1 MVMRIWSGTLA
12 AFVFSFAGALHA
24 ETGGQ
29 SSGPTEKQSSGAA
42 EKPSSSSD
50 KEARKLFYQ
59 GDRLYEEGKYEEAVA
74 AFEKAYAL
82 SHRPEL
88 LFNLANAYERLGQY
102 EEALRAL
109 RDFAPSA
116 PESDRDKI
124 AERIKTLEARAEDR
138 RKRESEK
145 AAAAAPATPAAAPPP
160 PPAEPESKPPIL
172 AYTLMGGGVVALGIG
187 TVFGV
192 MALGSKSDA
201 EDQCAKGGVC
211 PASAQKSIDDAK
223 GQALIADI
231 AFAVGA
237 VAAGTGLVLFLTRDT
252 SPTNEHAAALRAA
265 PRPGGGEVQF
275 VTNFF

>member
-1 MVMRIWSGTLA
+1 MLRRTWSGTLA
-12 AFVFSFAGALHA
+12 AFVFSFAGVLHA
-24 ETGGQ
+24 ETA
-29 SSGPTEKQSSGAA
+29 SGSAEKPSTSAT
-42 EKPSSSSD
+42 EKPSSSAD
-50 KEARKLFYQ
+50 KEARKLFFQ

-74 AFEKAYAL
+74 AFEKAYEL

-102 EEALRAL
+102 EEALRSL
-109 RDFAPSA
+109 RDFEPSA
-116 PESDRDKI
+116 PEADRPKI
-124 AERIKTLEARAEDR
+124 AERIKTLEARAEER
-138 RKRESEK
+138 RQRESEK
-145 AAAAAPATPAAAPPP
+145 AAAPATAAATAPS

-172 AYTLMGGGVVALGIG
+172 AYALMGGGVVALGVG

-192 MALGSKSDA
+192 MALGTKSDA
-201 EDQCAKGGVC
+201 ENQCARNGVC

-223 GQALIADI
+223 SQALIADI

-237 VAAGTGLVLFLTRDT
+237 VAAGTGLVLYLTRDT
-252 SPTNEHAAALRAA
+252 SPTKEHAASLRAA

>member
-1 MVMRIWSGTLA
+1 MVTRTWSGTLA

-24 ETGGQ
+24 EPA
-29 SSGPTEKQSSGAA
+29 SGSAEKPSNGAA
-42 EKPSSSSD
+42 EKPSSSAD
-50 KEARKLFYQ
+50 KEARKLFFQ

-74 AFEKAYAL
+74 AFEKAYEL

-102 EEALRAL
+102 EEALRSL
-109 RDFAPSA
+109 RDFEPSA
-116 PESDRDKI
+116 PEADRAKI
-124 AERIKTLEARAEDR
+124 AERIKTLEARAEEQ
-138 RKRESEK
+138 RKRESERSGTAAPTT
-145 AAAAAPATPAAAPPP
+145 AAATAPSA
-160 PPAEPESKPPIL
+160 PAEPESKAPIL
-172 AYTLMGGGVVALGIG
+172 AYTLMGGGVVALGVG

-192 MALGSKSDA
+192 MALGTKSDA
-201 EDQCAKGGVC
+201 ENQCARNGVC

-223 GQALIADI
+223 SQALIADI

-237 VAAGTGLVLFLTRDT
+237 VAAGTGLVLYLTRDT
-252 SPTNEHAAALRAA
+252 SPTKEHAASLRAA